1 MRTPWRTRLGILAAL
16 SLVLAACGDDDGGD
30 DDASSETTEAAGDG
44 DTTTTAPEDEGDDE
58 PAELTTLKVGILPI
72 ADMAPLYLGMDLG
85 YFEEEGLVIE
95 PEFAQGGAAIVPAV
109 LNDEFQIG
117 FSNNVSLML
126 ARQNGVPIQV
136 IANAVYAA
144 SEDAGADAPNAIMVA
159 PDSGIESLED
169 LAGKTVAITTLNN
182 LGDVTVRATLE
193 NNGVDSASVQF
204 VEMPF
209 PDMNGAI
216 ESGAVDAAWLAE
228 PFITMGEGMGF
239 MSLAD
244 PMYETYP
251 GQSIALFFAA
261 EAWLAD
267 NPEIAQAFQRA
278 MERSLEAAAD
288 DPDAAREI
296 ITTYSQSPPEVID
309 QIALASWGP
318 EIDVDS
324 LVEVGRLAAEFGV
337 LESEPDID
345 ALIWEP

>member
-1 MRTPWRTRLGILAAL
+1 MSRTWRALIALLAAL
-16 SLVLAACGDDDGGD
+16 ALVAAACGDDDGGD
-30 DDASSETTEAAGDG
+30 DGGDAGN
-44 DTTTTAPEDEGDDE
+44 TTTSAEESEDEPEDEE
-58 PAELTTLKVGILPI
+58 EMEVVTLTVGILPI
-72 ADMAPLYLGMDLG
+72 ADMAPMYLGMDLG
-85 YFEEEGLVIE
+85 YFEEEGLVLE

-126 ARQNGVPIQV
+126 ARQNDVPIQV

-144 SEDAGADAPNAIMVA
+144 DEELGADAPNAIMVK
-159 PDSGIESLED
+159 PDSGIASLED

-193 NNGVDSASVQF
+193 NNGVDSSTVQF

-209 PDMNGAI
+209 PDMNGAL

-239 MSLAD
+239 VSLAD

-261 EAWLAD
+261 EAWLEE
-267 NPEIAQAFQRA
+267 NPDVAERFVRA
-278 MERSLEAAAD
+278 MQRSLEAAAD
-288 DPDAAREI
+288 DPEAARAI
-296 ITTYSQSPPEVID
+296 ISTYSPSPPEVID
-309 QIALASWGP
+309 MIALASWGP

-324 LVEVGRLAAEFGV
+324 LVEIGRLSTEFGV
-337 LESEPDID
+337 LEEEPDID
-345 ALIWEP
+345 ALIWTP

>member
-1 MRTPWRTRLGILAAL
+1 MSRTWKTLIALLAAL
-16 SLVLAACGDDDGGD
+16 ALVAAACGDDGGD
-30 DDASSETTEAAGDG
+30 EDDSESSDTTEEATE
-44 DTTTTAPEDEGDDE
+44 DTSEEEADE
-58 PAELTTLKVGILPI
+58 PMETVTLKVGILPI
-72 ADMAPLYLGMDLG
+72 ADMAPMYLGMDLG
-85 YFEEEGLVIE
+85 YFEEEGLVLE

-136 IANAVYAA
+136 VSNAVYAA
-144 SEDAGADAPNAIMVA
+144 DEDLGADAPNAIMVT
-159 PDSGIESLED
+159 PDGPQSLDE
-169 LAGKTVAITTLNN
+169 LAGTTVAITTLNN

-193 NNGVDSASVQF
+193 NNGVDSSTVEF

-209 PDMNGAI
+209 PDMNAAL

-239 MSLAD
+239 TSLAD

-251 GQSIALFFAA
+251 GQSIALFFAS
-261 EAWLAD
+261 EAWLGENAD
-267 NPEIAQAFQRA
+267 VAERFQRA

-288 DPDAAREI
+288 DPDAARAI
-296 ITTYSQSPPEVID
+296 ITTYSPSPPEVIE

-318 EIDVDS
+318 DIDTDS
-324 LVEVGRLAAEFGV
+324 LVEVGALATQFGV
-337 LESEPDID
+337 LDEEPDID
-345 ALIWEP
+345 ALIWAP

>member
-1 MRTPWRTRLGILAAL
+1 MSRTWKVLIAL
-16 SLVLAACGDDDGGD
+16 FASMVLLLAACGDDSGD
-30 DDASSETTEAAGDG
+30 DDDDAGG
-44 DTTTTAPEDEGDDE
+44 TTTVPADGGSDDGDE

-72 ADMAPLYLGMDLG
+72 ADMAPLYLGMDRG

-136 IANAVYAA
+136 VANAVFAA
-144 SEDAGADAPNAIMVA
+144 DEDLGADAPNAIMVTPA
-159 PDSGIESLED
+159 SGISSLED
-169 LAGKTVAITTLNN
+169 LADATVAVTTLNN

-193 NNGVDSASVQF
+193 NAGIDSSDVQF

-209 PDMNGAI
+209 PDMNGAL

-228 PFITMGEGMGF
+228 PFITMAEGMGF
-239 MSLAD
+239 TSLAD
-244 PMYETYP
+244 PMYESFP

-261 EAWLAD
+261 EDWLAD
-267 NPEIAQAFQRA
+267 NADVAERFVRA
-278 MERSLEAAAD
+278 MERSLQAAD
-288 DPDAAREI
+288 DEPDAARAI
-296 ITTYSQSPPEVID
+296 IATYSQTPPEVLE

-318 EIDVDS
+318 EINVES
-324 LVEVGRLAAEFGV
+324 LEAVGAQALSFGV
-337 LESEPDID
+337 LSEAPDID
-345 ALIWEP
+345 ALIWTP